1 MKLTAAILSVAMLS
15 FSAHVSAE
23 IFTSQSGDEFRTV
36 DVASEGDELAVL
48 HYDTGLEW
56 LNVRET
62 WQMSMKDVTNALQ
75 GDLQGWRLPTNEE
88 VEVLISSFFSGWN
101 YSNPVRNVISDHWS
115 YHPVDEFGRMFGNG
129 GVSATYTMGKY
140 YDETGVIR
148 VAGGYIDGSNPALIH
163 GPNSQYS
170 YGTNSAHYGV
180 FLVSDGGLT
189 IDSINDPSL
198 NINNANAPINS
209 VSTPVAAVT
218 GLLAIGMFGRIRR
231 K

>member
-62 WQMSMKDVTNALQ
+62 WGMSMEDVSNALQ

-88 VEVLISSFFSGWN
+88 IEVLISSFFSGWD
-101 YSNPVRNVISDHWS
+101 YSSETYTTIRNHWS

-129 GVSATYTMGKY
+129 WTSATYTTGKY
-140 YDETGVIR
+140 YDESGVIR
-148 VAGGYIDGSNPALIH
+148 IAGGYTNGSNYALIY
-163 GPNSQYS
+163 GPDASYS
-170 YGTNSAHYGV
+170 FDDTDTKYGA
-180 FLVSDGGLT
+180 FLVSDGGVT
-189 IDSINDPSL
+189 IDSINDPLL
-198 NINNANAPINS
+198 NINNVNAPVNS
-209 VSTPVAAVT
+209 VSTPAAAVT
-218 GLLAIGMFGRIRR
+218 GLLAIGMLGRIRR

>member
-23 IFTSQSGDEFRTV
+23 IFTSQSGDEFRMV

-56 LNVRET
+56 LNIRET
-62 WQMSMKDVTNALQ
+62 WGMSMADVNNALQ

-88 VEVLISSFFSGWN
+88 VEVLISSFFSGWD
-101 YSNPVRNVISDHWS
+101 YSSETYTTIRDHWS

-129 GVSATYTMGKY
+129 GTSATYTIAKY
-140 YDETGVIR
+140 YDESGVIR
-148 VAGGYIDGSNPALIH
+148 IAGGYVNGRVYSLIY
-163 GPNSQYS
+163 GPESSYS
-170 YGTNSAHYGV
+170 HDETDTRYGA
-180 FLVSDGGLT
+180 FLVSDGGVT
-189 IDSINDPSL
+189 MSSINDPSL
-198 NINNANAPINS
+198 NINNVNAPVNS
-209 VSTPVAAVT
+209 VSAPMAAVT
-218 GLLAIGMFGRIRR
+218 GLFAVGMFGRVRR

>member
-1 MKLTAAILSVAMLS
+1 MKFTAAILSVAMLS

-36 DVASEGDELAVL
+36 DVANEGDELAVL

-62 WQMSMKDVTNALQ
+62 WGMSMEYVNNTLQ

-88 VEVLISSFFSGWN
+88 VDVLISSFFSGWN
-101 YSNPVRNVISDHWS
+101 YSSTTYATIRDHWS

-129 GVSATYTMGKY
+129 VTSATYTTGKY
-140 YDETGVIR
+140 YDENGSVRI
-148 VAGGYIDGSNPALIH
+148 AGGYVNGSNYSAIY
-163 GPNSQYS
+163 GPNSTYS
-170 YGTNSAHYGV
+170 YAATDSRYGA
-180 FLVSDGGLT
+180 FLVSDGGVT
-189 IDSINDPSL
+189 MSSINDPSL
-198 NINNANAPINS
+198 NINNANAPVNS
-209 VSTPVAAVT
+209 VSAPMAAVT
-218 GLLAIGMFGRIRR
+218 GLFAVGMFGRIRR